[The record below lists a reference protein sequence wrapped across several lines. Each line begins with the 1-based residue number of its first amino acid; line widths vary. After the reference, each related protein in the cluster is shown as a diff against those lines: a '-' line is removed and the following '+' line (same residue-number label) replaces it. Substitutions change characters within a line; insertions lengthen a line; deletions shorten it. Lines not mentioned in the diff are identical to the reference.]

1 MRSRLVAGLVAVS
14 LAAAAPG
21 SVLPAR
27 AHGGQYRGPAGEVP
41 PDSRQ
46 PEDPPPPDDGGT
58 PTPPDTGGDGT
69 PTPPD
74 DGGEGTPTP
83 PDGGTPTPPDGGT
96 GGVPQP
102 PGTGTGGTRTGRLP
116 AKKGPSFDSWLFW
129 WNYNKDALLD
139 LRRVLRTGRTAS
151 ASGIGEA
158 ADVGAPGIEED
169 VDVTARLV
177 EARVVPILLASAR
190 DDGLDFDIQSAAA
203 LGLAKIGRREA
214 TPLLMAQADNE
225 GSPPR
230 HRVVEESA
238 ALALGLLQDR
248 SPAVRAF
255 LGRIALDRGAKTRTR
270 CFAAFALGLL
280 GGPDAAPADRAESL
294 AFLKALATDE
304 GEADRNLAAAAFVGI
319 GLLGEPAALPELL
332 GWVREERAGANRL
345 DDLRLSFAVAA
356 LGKIGRPGLAGPASR
371 EVVDALEERLTRK
384 DRMTRYAAVI
394 ALGQVAPAADE
405 ALRADIAAGL
415 ASLARGGG
423 RGGADAQTVHFALV
437 SLGRVAAVSAPGS
450 KSRARCIAALREALD
465 GRPGARNFAALGL
478 GLAGM
483 GRDAGDR
490 ADLVD
495 PVRQALAGS
504 KGDVESRG
512 AFCIALG
519 LLGDPVAAPQL
530 RAILDDRGNDPS
542 LRGKA
547 ALALGLLGDR
557 GATEPVRRALLEKE
571 SRDLRVDASIAAA
584 LLRDREA
591 VPALV
596 GILRDPKS
604 SQTIRGSVAAA
615 LGPIGDA
622 RSVEPLAEILQDA
635 RKEYP
640 ALTRALAAV
649 ALGQIGDRR
658 DLAVLARLSTDVN
671 YRAYF
676 DALGEVLTIL

>member
-1 MRSRLVAGLVAVS
+1 MRSRLVAGLVVVS
-14 LAAAAPG
+14 LVAAAPG

-41 PDSRQ
+41 PESRQ
-46 PEDPPPPDDGGT
+46 PEDPPPPNDGGT
-58 PTPPDTGGDGT
+58 PTPPDIG
-69 PTPPD
+69 
-74 DGGEGTPTP
+74 
-83 PDGGTPTPPDGGT
+83 GGTPTPPPDEGGGT
-96 GGVPQP
+96 PTPPPGGTPDPTGGGGGVPQP
-102 PGTGTGGTRTGRLP
+102 PGTGGAGTRTGRLP
-116 AKKGPSFDSWLFW
+116 TRKGPSFDSWLFW
-129 WNYNKDALLD
+129 WNYNRDAILD
-139 LRRVLRTGRTAS
+139 LRRALRSGRDAS
-151 ASGIGEA
+151 SGGLGEA
-158 ADVGAPGIEED
+158 ADLGASGVEED
-169 VDVTARLV
+169 ADVTARTV
-177 EARVVPILLASAR
+177 EARVVPLLLACAR
-190 DDGLDFDIQSAAA
+190 DDALDFDIQSAAV

-214 TPLLMAQADNE
+214 EPLLMAQAANAT
-225 GSPPR
+225 SPPR

-255 LGRIALDRGAKTRTR
+255 LGRVALDRGAKTRTR

-280 GGPDAAPADRAESL
+280 GGPDAAPTDRAESL
-294 AFLKALATDE
+294 AFLTTLATDA
-304 GEADRNLAAAAFVGI
+304 GEADRSLAAAAFVGI
-319 GLLGEPAALPELL
+319 GLLGEPAALPDLL
-332 GWVREERAGANRL
+332 RWVREEKAGANRL

-356 LGKIGRPGLAGPASR
+356 LGKIGRPGLAGSASR
-371 EVVDALEERLTRK
+371 EVVDALVERLSRR

-415 ASLARGGG
+415 ASLAKGGG
-423 RGGADAQTVHFALV
+423 RGGVDAQTVHFALV
-437 SLGRVAAVSAPGS
+437 SLGRVAAASDPGTR
-450 KSRARCIAALREALD
+450 SRARCLAALREALE
-465 GRPGARNFAALGL
+465 GRSGARNFAALGI

-490 ADLVD
+490 AELVES
-495 PVRQALAGS
+495 VRQALAGA

-530 RAILDDRGNDPS
+530 RGILSDRGNDPS

-557 GATEPVRRALLEKE
+557 GATEAVRRALLEKE
-571 SRDLRVDASIAAA
+571 SRDLRVDAAIAAA

-591 VPALV
+591 VPTLV
-596 GILRDPKS
+596 GILRDPQS

-640 ALTRALAAV
+640 ALSRALAAV